1 MDRLDQPVLICQVY
15 ADVVGGILRYKGTV
29 HDGVAILWEG
39 KWRRKKADAVAE
51 ADSNAARID
60 SERTRRGIH

>member
-1 MDRLDQPVLICQVY
+1 MHRQGSSNLVCQVY
-15 ADVVGGILRYKGTV
+15 ADIVGGILRYKGAV

-51 ADSNAARID
+51 TDSNAERID
-60 SERTRRGIH
+60 RERQRRVFH